1 MFGVKD
7 LYSLEKIIHFVLL
20 LPRKVYPLVFYSPYK
35 KHRIMREI
43 LLSLSTGTI
52 VGIIF
57 AFAKLPIPAPQAVSG
72 IAGIV
77 GIYLG
82 FVGINYLLKFLG

>member
-1 MFGVKD
+1 
-7 LYSLEKIIHFVLL
+7 
-20 LPRKVYPLVFYSPYK
+20 
-35 KHRIMREI
+35 MREI

-52 VGIIF
+52 VGVIF
-57 AFAKLPIPAPQAVSG
+57 AFAKLPIPAPQAISG
-72 IAGIV
+72 IAGII